1 MAHRNLVQTPLPKM
15 KEVDTWKNV
24 PDIDKSDIAF
34 RSGDIGTSSDVYE
47 YDPKP
52 LPAYHVEGNEWETGV
67 VAPRDMHLPEYM
79 EWSWPTNP
87 YPMRFGR

>member
-47 YDPKP
+47 YDP
-52 LPAYHVEGNEWETGV
+52 NENIEISV
-67 VAPRDMHLPEYM
+67 KINIKDK
-79 EWSWPTNP
+79 ND
-87 YPMRFGR
+87 